1 MEFLNALFTAA
12 FDNNI
17 VFVQMVGMVSVI
29 VLALRPQDSVRFGLA
44 LWAASAVSGIVG
56 WPIYYLLL
64 QPWGLDYL
72 APMAYLLVSATCV
85 FFVGAVATA
94 NKPVEERRSAMAM
107 CTIVA
112 LNACTLA
119 VPLSNAAAG
128 CEFPVGVGSAIG
140 AGMGAFIAVVLFAA
154 RPAHLACD
162 CFDHVPGVLRRV
174 RSALRALRVRR
185 ARMFYVVA
193 PALVMALIALV
204 CALVVMAAVAI
215 VNLWGTHPL
224 EAWAERLRVSEA
236 EREAERAVLDARIEA
251 EENGE

>member
-85 FFVGAVATA
+85 FFVGAVA
-94 NKPVEERRSAMAM
+94 SAMAM

-128 CEFPVGVGSAIG
+128 CEFPVGAGTAIG
-140 AGMGAFIAVVLFAA
+140 AGMGAFIAVVLFAGV
-154 RPAHLACD
+154 RNRINESQVPA
-162 CFDHVPGVLRRV
+162 
-174 RSALRALRVRR
+174 ALRGLPISLVTASIMCLAFFGVSGALSGLFV
-185 ARMFYVVA
+185 
-193 PALVMALIALV
+193 
-204 CALVVMAAVAI
+204 
-215 VNLWGTHPL
+215 
-224 EAWAERLRVSEA
+224 
-236 EREAERAVLDARIEA
+236 
-251 EENGE
+251 

>member
-44 LWAASAVSGIVG
+44 LWAASAVSGIIG

-94 NKPVEERRSAMAM
+94 NTPSWPSTPARSPCRSPMPLPAASSRSAQAPPSARVWVRLSPS
-107 CTIVA
+107 CS
-112 LNACTLA
+112 LPACATGSTS
-119 VPLSNAAAG
+119 PRFPQRCAA
-128 CEFPVGVGSAIG
+128 CPS
-140 AGMGAFIAVVLFAA
+140 
-154 RPAHLACD
+154 
-162 CFDHVPGVLRRV
+162 
-174 RSALRALRVRR
+174 
-185 ARMFYVVA
+185 
-193 PALVMALIALV
+193 
-204 CALVVMAAVAI
+204 
-215 VNLWGTHPL
+215 
-224 EAWAERLRVSEA
+224 RL
-236 EREAERAVLDARIEA
+236 
-251 EENGE
+251 

>member
-140 AGMGAFIAVVLFAA
+140 AGLGAFIAVVLFA
-154 RPAHLACD
+154 
-162 CFDHVPGVLRRV
+162 GV
-174 RSALRALRVRR
+174 RSRINESQVPAALRGLPISLVTASIMCLAFFGVSGALSGLFV
-185 ARMFYVVA
+185 
-193 PALVMALIALV
+193 
-204 CALVVMAAVAI
+204 
-215 VNLWGTHPL
+215 
-224 EAWAERLRVSEA
+224 
-236 EREAERAVLDARIEA
+236 
-251 EENGE
+251 